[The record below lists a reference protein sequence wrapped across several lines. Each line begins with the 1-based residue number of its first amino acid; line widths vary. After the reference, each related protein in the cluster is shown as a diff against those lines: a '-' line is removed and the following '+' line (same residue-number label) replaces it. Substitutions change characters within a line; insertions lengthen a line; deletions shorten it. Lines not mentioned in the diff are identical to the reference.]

1 MRKLAGL
8 FFLCAGLLFSCQNF
22 TEHDVKITNSSS
34 IEVTFSLERYDR
46 DSYTLASGDS
56 LTLNIFNNPTLVFEG
71 YPRVGYTSGDSV
83 KIFDLTAYTLKI
95 FNNTESEVILT
106 EKHNLLGDES
116 DVSGLSVEANTDEA
130 AADEENPRSSKIY
143 TSNPVFAAKSSDG
156 EETFSCEV
164 SKSTENGETI
174 FILNIEK

>member
-34 IEVTFSLERYDR
+34 IEVTFSLERYGR
-46 DSYTLASGDS
+46 GSYTLASGDS

-83 KIFDLTAYTLKI
+83 NIFDLTAYTLKI
-95 FNNTESEVILT
+95 FNNTENEAILT
-106 EKHNLLGDES
+106 EKHNLLGGES
-116 DVSGLSVEANTDEA
+116 DVNGISVGA
-130 AADEENPRSSKIY
+130 AADEENPPSSKIY

>member
-34 IEVTFSLERYDR
+34 IEVTFSLERYGR
-46 DSYTLASGDS
+46 GSYTLASGES
-56 LTLNIFNNPTLVFEG
+56 VTLNIFNNPTLVFDG

-83 KIFDLTAYTLKI
+83 NIFDLTAYTLKI
-95 FNNTESEVILT
+95 CNETENEVILT

-116 DVSGLSVEANTDEA
+116 DVNGICVEADCNG
-130 AADEENPRSSKIY
+130 ENPLSTKIY
-143 TSNPVFAAKSSDG
+143 TRNPVFTAKATGG
-156 EETFSCEV
+156 EKSFSCEV
-164 SKSTENGETI
+164 SKSTENGGII

>member
-22 TEHDVKITNSSS
+22 TEYDVKITNSSS
-34 IEVTFSLERYDR
+34 IEVTFSLERYGR
-46 DSYTLASGDS
+46 GSYTLASGGS
-56 LTLNIFNNPTLVFEG
+56 VTLNIFNNPTLVFEG
-71 YPRVGYTSGDSV
+71 YPQVGYTSGDSV
-83 KIFDLTAYTLKI
+83 NIFDLTAYTLKI
-95 FNNTESEVILT
+95 FNNTESDLVLT

-116 DVSGLSVEANTDEA
+116 DVSGIAVKANSDDE
-130 AADEENPRSSKIY
+130 DFVSSRIYIY
-143 TSNPVFAAKSSDG
+143 TRNPVFTAKSSDG
-156 EETFSCEV
+156 QESFSCEV

>member
-34 IEVTFSLERYDR
+34 IEVTFSLERYGR
-46 DSYTLASGDS
+46 GSYTLASGES
-56 LTLNIFNNPTLVFEG
+56 VTLNIFNNPTLVFEG

-83 KIFDLTAYTLKI
+83 NIFDLTAYTLKI

-116 DVSGLSVEANTDEA
+116 DVSGIAVKANSDDE
-130 AADEENPRSSKIY
+130 DFISSKIY
-143 TSNPVFAAKSSDG
+143 TKNPVFTAKSAGG